1 MPTENAITRLLFAI
15 LSQKCLKDIDWNK
28 VARDPL
34 LCQEITNGHAA
45 RMRYSRFKKQMDAAS
60 GNVPPPSTPR
70 KPRKSRVEKNRS
82 PPKKESSKQ
91 LKHVRDE
98 ERGTKREREAES
110 EERSDRAGTTES
122 DVDGS
127 LGLDSSPG
135 MALGLGTGGVELSM
149 ELDLGM
155 DMGMGMGMGM
165 EMGMGD
171 MPTTVKRERKPS
183 YATLHLHGQSQQ
195 QQQISHHHPQ
205 QHHHHHNH
213 HHHHH
218 PSSSSSVSNPN
229 ANSTLPNTPPRM
241 CIEQS
246 PSPRGSFAPAAD
258 MADGLLTGF
267 GHGIPG
273 GASTTTLHHPQHEQL
288 GPAGNMYEPLILGPV
303 AGAAAYNNGHV
314 APGPG
319 TYVVDLQPT
328 AGAAAAAAAAA
339 AHGGPYGM
347 QAHHAYEAFGW
358 AGEDI
363 LRGSRGRGDG
373 GGGGDMG
380 MGENIPGMVGVSVK
394 KEERWEEGYRHHHH
408 HHG

>member
-1 MPTENAITRLLFAI
+1 MPTENSITRLLFAI

-60 GNVPPPSTPR
+60 GIVPAPSTPR

-82 PPKKESSKQ
+82 PPKKESPKQ
-91 LKHVRDE
+91 LKHFRDE
-98 ERGTKREREAES
+98 ERGTKRERDAGS

-135 MALGLGTGGVELSM
+135 MALGLGTGAMELSM
-149 ELDLGM
+149 ELDMGM
-155 DMGMGMGMGM
+155 DMGMGMGMGMGM

-183 YATLHLHGQSQQ
+183 YATLHLHGQL
-195 QQQISHHHPQ
+195 QQQISHHPQ
-205 QHHHHHNH
+205 QHHHHH
-213 HHHHH
+213 
-218 PSSSSSVSNPN
+218 PSSSSVSNPN

-246 PSPRGSFAPAAD
+246 PSRRGSFAPAGD

-273 GASTTTLHHPQHEQL
+273 GASATTTLHEQL
-288 GPAGNMYEPLILGPV
+288 GPAGNMYEPLILGS
-303 AGAAAYNNGHV
+303 GAAYNGHV
-314 APGPG
+314 APGPE
-319 TYVVDLQPT
+319 TYVVDLQT
-328 AGAAAAAAAAA
+328 AGAAA

-347 QAHHAYEAFGW
+347 PAHAYDGFGW
-358 AGEDI
+358 AGSYEG
-363 LRGSRGRGDG
+363 GS
-373 GGGGDMG
+373 
-380 MGENIPGMVGVSVK
+380 E
-394 KEERWEEGYRHHHH
+394 
-408 HHG
+408 